1 MISTQTGVLAQTGAS
16 STTAPLNADYERA
29 ARELKQSAL
38 GLAQAWQALRKAGWS
53 SAQLRP
59 VLLAL
64 RQLIKGTDRLKLA
77 SLRKRTLELEALLLP
92 FVSGLAPMQDQ
103 SIQIEACVS
112 MLTSSA
118 LALDLSQISPG
129 FVFGPAANDT
139 ALPEKAEPPKPVA
152 KVATPTPTPQAMRP
166 AELSA
171 RISEPNTVVLLRAER
186 ELARGVEAVLAEAG
200 RTVVEVGTTMELEQF
215 LRAKL
220 PGGVIAD
227 ARFLNGIARQ
237 LSALKARPGSAEQ
250 DSKVVIVSDRRDL
263 ARRLLATRNQ
273 THGYF
278 EEPLDLLEI
287 VSALGLHSQ
296 TQSTPETYHALIVS
310 DDKALCGD
318 CARWLLDLQIGSRI
332 ERHPVAALTAMLEL
346 QPEIVLID
354 ATLPENT
361 ALRMIGEAR
370 KLTRFA
376 SPPVILFVGDNALER
391 REQAIAA
398 GADEYLIAP
407 VKQRHLLSVAQSR
420 IERMRRQ
427 VAAAGLHTRN
437 KSGLLPRAEFLAE
450 FAGHPDLSLIFLA
463 VDQTDALSAS
473 LPVSAFELLDSAIA
487 ALIRPRLRLRELI
500 GYYQDGAYLLGVR
513 SKDERALAELSEK
526 LRASMMQSRIDL
538 GSGPIRITASVAY
551 GALDSAQPAANKA
564 LDQLVHACRHG
575 VRTIQASGGNHV
587 RSAASV
593 GLEAPLHAGAKP
605 DVPVGVQMQPLLPV
619 NAKLTNQYL
628 LHFQW
633 RGKTATLHDYVQAAR
648 ESAAAGFASEF
659 DRRLAQI
666 ALARRA
672 AELQRGHQVRF
683 VFEIGASAL
692 QDSGFSNW
700 LVAELNHV
708 KLSGSGLSLY
718 CAIDAALAAP
728 KAWQKLC
735 ADLQPIGMRF
745 GLCRLE
751 GKADLYQQLARL
763 NFDFVCLCQP
773 ELSAGEELGGASF
786 EQIVRKVR
794 ERGAM
799 VIATGLTARAQ
810 VDQLLP
816 LRVDFAT
823 SDALA
828 PAADTP
834 YFDFAAYARA

>member
-1 MISTQTGVLAQTGAS
+1 MNLTQTGAS
-16 STTAPLNADYERA
+16 SAIAPLNSDYERA

-118 LALDLSQISPG
+118 LALDLSHISPG

-139 ALPEKAEPPKPVA
+139 ALPEKAEPPKPAV
-152 KVATPTPTPQAMRP
+152 KVATPMPIPAPQAMRP

-200 RTVVEVGTTMELEQF
+200 RSVVEVGTTMELEQF

-296 TQSTPETYHALIVS
+296 TQSAPETYHALIVS

-318 CARWLLDLQIGSRI
+318 CARWLLELQIGSRI
-332 ERHPVAALTAMLEL
+332 ERHPVAALTAILEL

-361 ALRMIGEAR
+361 ALRMISETR

-427 VAAAGLHTRN
+427 VAASGLHSRN

-487 ALIRPRLRLRELI
+487 ALIRPRLRLRELV

-513 SKDERALAELSEK
+513 SKDERALAEHD
-526 LRASMMQSRIDL
+526 A
-538 GSGPIRITASVAY
+538 IT
-551 GALDSAQPAANKA
+551 
-564 LDQLVHACRHG
+564 H
-575 VRTIQASGGNHV
+575 
-587 RSAASV
+587 
-593 GLEAPLHAGAKP
+593 
-605 DVPVGVQMQPLLPV
+605 
-619 NAKLTNQYL
+619 
-628 LHFQW
+628 
-633 RGKTATLHDYVQAAR
+633 
-648 ESAAAGFASEF
+648 
-659 DRRLAQI
+659 
-666 ALARRA
+666 
-672 AELQRGHQVRF
+672 
-683 VFEIGASAL
+683 
-692 QDSGFSNW
+692 
-700 LVAELNHV
+700 
-708 KLSGSGLSLY
+708 
-718 CAIDAALAAP
+718 
-728 KAWQKLC
+728 
-735 ADLQPIGMRF
+735 
-745 GLCRLE
+745 
-751 GKADLYQQLARL
+751 
-763 NFDFVCLCQP
+763 
-773 ELSAGEELGGASF
+773 
-786 EQIVRKVR
+786 
-794 ERGAM
+794 
-799 VIATGLTARAQ
+799 
-810 VDQLLP
+810 
-816 LRVDFAT
+816 
-823 SDALA
+823 
-828 PAADTP
+828 
-834 YFDFAAYARA
+834 